1 MTVAKKTTAK
11 TAVKATAEP
20 GPKPDFQVVE
30 DSLKCQ
36 TKLDGEVSVSLVL
49 PFVKVK
55 KMIDIEDVPE
65 AEVIDFILN
74 DIMPEQESKKLLA
87 LKDGVDTFRIAMQ
100 YTKAI
105 GERLGVSLGE
115 SEGSSNS

>member
-1 MTVAKKTTAK
+1 MTAPKKTTAK
-11 TAVKATAEP
+11 AAVKTSGEP
-20 GPKPDFQVVE
+20 GPKPGFQVVE
-30 DSLKCQ
+30 DTLKCQ

-49 PFVKVK
+49 PFDKVK

-65 AEVIDFILN
+65 AEVIDFILEQV
-74 DIMPEQESKKLLA
+74 MPGAEAKKLLA
-87 LKDGVDTFRIAMQ
+87 LKDGIDTFRIAMQ

-115 SEGSSNS
+115 SESSSDS